1 MVAKKAKEVTMY
13 VSSYSEEL
21 IRGNNHISYLFFRA
35 ISFHISY
42 RFLELTFNF
51 ISSYNYD
58 LYFNYSAVNSAI
70 KSHTLISTQVS
81 KVISIIQI

>member
-35 ISFHISY
+35 IKTDLIPFH
-42 RFLELTFNF
+42 FF
-51 ISSYNYD
+51 IQ
-58 LYFNYSAVNSAI
+58 L
-70 KSHTLISTQVS
+70 
-81 KVISIIQI
+81 